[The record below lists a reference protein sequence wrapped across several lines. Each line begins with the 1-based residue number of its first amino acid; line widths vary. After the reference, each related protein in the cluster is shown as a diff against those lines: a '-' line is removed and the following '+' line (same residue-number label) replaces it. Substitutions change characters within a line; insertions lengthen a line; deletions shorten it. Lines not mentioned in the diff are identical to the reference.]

1 MRLGLSIIFCL
12 SVWTISAAAQPATSV
27 TETAETKD
35 AIIARKNA
43 WTVGL
48 ISGQLE
54 GVYPR
59 FAAEMK
65 KVLDDGDELRVMPI
79 LAYGAASNIEDL
91 LYTKGIDIA
100 LTQSDVLQ
108 YFKSVR
114 KIPNIAERIHY
125 ITSLYSTEFHL
136 LARPEIKTIQDLAGK
151 NVILGPMGNSAS
163 LTGSIVFNRLN
174 IKINE
179 QFFDHTT
186 ALEKLKSGEAAAVV
200 RVIGKP
206 AGDAFSSIPKDSGIH
221 FLKISYDQSSNR
233 IFDDIYSLGE
243 LTHQDYPNIIPQGEV
258 VDTISVTTVLAVYNW
273 PKDTDRLRRVERFTK
288 YFFERFDRFL
298 AAGFHPK
305 WKEVNLAAP
314 VPGWTRSRFAEQM
327 LKEVMQADAKKD
339 PRDTALMLAEF
350 RSFLQNRGQ
359 GGVQGSD
366 ADALFKE
373 FLSWRERGAS
383 R

>member
-1 MRLGLSIIFCL
+1 MKISISVILCL
-12 SVWTISAAAQPATSV
+12 SLWAISVAAQPGSSV
-27 TETAETKD
+27 AETGETKD
-35 AIIARKNA
+35 AMIARKNA

-114 KIPNIAERIHY
+114 KIPNIADRIQY

-136 LARPEIKTIQDLAGK
+136 LARPEIKTIQDLEGK
-151 NVILGPMGNSAS
+151 NVILGPLGNSAS

-186 ALEKLKSGEAAAVV
+186 ALEKLKNGEAAAVV
-200 RVIGKP
+200 RVVGKP
-206 AGDAFSSIPKDSGIH
+206 ASDAFSSIPKNSGIH
-221 FLKISYDQSSNR
+221 FLKVSYDQASNK

-243 LTHQDYPNIIPQGEV
+243 LTHQDYPDLIPQGEII
-258 VDTISVTTVLAVYNW
+258 DTISVTTVLAVYNW
-273 PKDTDRLRRVERFTK
+273 PKKTDRLRRVERFTK
-288 YFFERFDRFL
+288 YFFERFDKFL
-298 AAGFHPK
+298 SPGFHPK

-314 VPGWTRSRFAEQM
+314 VPGWTRAPFAEQM
-327 LKEVMQADAKKD
+327 LKELMQTQGKKD
-339 PRDTALMLAEF
+339 GRDTAAIRTEF
-350 RSFLQNRGQ
+350 SSFLQSRGQ
-359 GGVQGSD
+359 AGAEGS
-366 ADALFKE
+366 AAESLFKE
-373 FLSWRERGAS
+373 FLSWRERGAA